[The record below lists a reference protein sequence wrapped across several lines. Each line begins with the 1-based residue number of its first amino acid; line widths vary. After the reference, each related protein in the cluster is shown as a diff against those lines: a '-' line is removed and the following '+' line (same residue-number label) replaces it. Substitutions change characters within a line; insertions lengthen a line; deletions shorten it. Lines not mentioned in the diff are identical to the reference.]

1 MADGYDANYAGI
13 GEMLCM
19 PGMVADMRRRA
30 EKVKDFAEATAPVDD
45 GGPHPGRYKAA
56 FHVDS
61 GIQQGKTRRAF
72 GRVTNDSPEAFYVE
86 YGNRNVPKHRTLGT
100 ALTAAAGD

>member
-1 MADGYDANYAGI
+1 MAGYEASFRGI

-30 EKVKDFAEATAPVDD
+30 EKVKDFAEGSAPVDD

-56 FHVDS
+56 FRVDS
-61 GIQQGKTRRAF
+61 GVQQGRTRRAF

-86 YGNRNVPKHRTLGT
+86 YGNRHVHKHRTLGT
-100 ALTAAAGD
+100 ALAAAAGD